1 MCGTV
6 PVLFKERTTLSAMK
20 QRKKM
25 LKGFPEAK
33 NMQLYIFLNKNA
45 SRVLTQS
52 LSILG
57 CAGLNK

>member
-1 MCGTV
+1 
-6 PVLFKERTTLSAMK
+6 
-20 QRKKM
+20 M

-33 NMQLYIFLNKNA
+33 NMQQLYIFLNKNA

-57 CAGLNK
+57 CVGLNK